1 VYGTCSLDIETLS
14 CVPPLEKEHSTY
26 IEVLLQLGARVYL
39 LVLVW
44 LFGKLLSKVK
54 GAWGWLRAYGWV
66 ENIVIFSMV
75 K

>member
-14 CVPPLEKEHSTY
+14 CVTPLEKEHSTY

-39 LVLVW
+39 LVLVC
-44 LFGKLLSKVK
+44 LFGNFLSKVK
-54 GAWGWLRAYGWV
+54 GAWGWLHAYGWV
-66 ENIVIFSMV
+66 ENIVILSMV